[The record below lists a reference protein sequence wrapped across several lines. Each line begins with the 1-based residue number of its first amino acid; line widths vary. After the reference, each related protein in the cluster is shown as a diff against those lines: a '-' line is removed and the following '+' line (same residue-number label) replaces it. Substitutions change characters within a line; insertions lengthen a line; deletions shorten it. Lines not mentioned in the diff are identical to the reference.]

1 MEDII
6 ALIEAD
12 LGQPQKK
19 TGRWWFWHCPFHAD
33 PHPSL
38 GVTLENGSWFCFQC
52 GVGGDARTWLWKY
65 RSVKT
70 SSKNSRLY
78 RTFLKKEE
86 KILTPP
92 EDIWQARAQLCI
104 EKWMANLWDKPGKAA
119 QRYLNERGLKNE
131 TLQKYQIGYNP
142 VSYHEPMEQW
152 GLKAQSKDDQPLFIP
167 AGISIPWAM
176 SGVIWKVN
184 VRRFN
189 STSKYL
195 QLRGSQPG
203 IFGADTIYDH
213 PITYIVEGE
222 FDAMLLEHVA
232 GDLIGVCTLGSASSR
247 HLSSKWLSYFLQCQR
262 IYLVGDNDLAGRE
275 WAEALMSASQRLK
288 NIQVPEGKDITD
300 FWRMGGDLSAWT
312 KKVAN
317 LEIK

>member
-1 MEDII
+1 MEGII

-65 RSVKT
+65 RRVKT
-70 SSKNSRLY
+70 PFKNTRLY
-78 RTFLKKEE
+78 QTFPKKEE
-86 KILTPP
+86 KVVTPP
-92 EDIWQARAQLCI
+92 SNIWQAKTQLSI
-104 EKWMANLWDKPGKAA
+104 EKWVANLWGEPGKAA
-119 QRYLNERGLKNE
+119 LRYLNERGLKDE
-131 TLQKYQIGYNP
+131 TLRKYQIGYNP
-142 VSYHEPMEQW
+142 ANYHELLEQW
-152 GLKAQSKDDQPLFIP
+152 GLKAQSKNDQTLFIP
-167 AGISIPWAM
+167 AGISIPWVM
-176 SGVIWKVN
+176 SDVIWKVN
-184 VRRFN
+184 FRRFN
-189 STSKYL
+189 SPSKYL

-203 IFGADTIYDH
+203 IFGADTIRDH

-222 FDAMLLEHVA
+222 FDAMLLEQEA

-247 HLSSKWLSYFLQCQR
+247 HLSSKWLSHFLSCQR
-262 IYLVGDNDLAGRE
+262 IYLVGDNDLAGQE
-275 WAEALMSASQRLK
+275 WAEALLGNSHRLR

-300 FWRMGGDLSAWT
+300 FCRIGGDLKGWVKNIT
-312 KKVAN
+312 KW
-317 LEIK
+317 EI